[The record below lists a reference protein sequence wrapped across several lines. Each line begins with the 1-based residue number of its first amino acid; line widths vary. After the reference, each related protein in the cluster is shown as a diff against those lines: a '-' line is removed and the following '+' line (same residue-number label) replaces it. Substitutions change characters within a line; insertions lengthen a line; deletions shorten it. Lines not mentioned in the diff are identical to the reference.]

1 MTDQYKQ
8 NEGEQS
14 SAKNKIEWTKPASLM
29 NILSEKFAPVAKF
42 QHMQLPSWSLWVFL
56 GIVLLVFAWKQIAVN
71 QAESRLEK
79 ERTEMA
85 QNLETERSIMI
96 RKAREYADS
105 QYKKEEERFG
115 QVLSWAVRGELI
127 RNNLDQISQYLNEL
141 VKMKDTE
148 RVVVI
153 SDEGKLLVST
163 DKKLEEAE
171 GKDLYPAEVLQQ
183 RKITLMS
190 DVDGKKLL
198 IVPVMGLNSRLA
210 TVVISY
216 KQVALSGN

>member
-8 NEGEQS
+8 NEGDQS
-14 SAKNKIEWTKPASLM
+14 GKSKIEWAKPSSLM
-29 NILSEKFAPVAKF
+29 NILSEKFAPIAKI
-42 QHMQLPSWSLWVFL
+42 QHMQLPAWSLLVFL
-56 GIVLLVFAWKQIAVN
+56 GILLLVFAWKHIAVS
-71 QAESRLEK
+71 QVESRVEK

-105 QYKKEEERFG
+105 QYIKEEERFG

-148 RVVVI
+148 RVVLI

-171 GKDLYPAEVLQQ
+171 GKDLYPAEVLQK
-183 RKITLMS
+183 RKITVMS
-190 DVDGKKLL
+190 DVNGKKLL

-216 KQVALSGN
+216 KQPALAGS

>member
-8 NEGEQS
+8 NEGDQNEKS
-14 SAKNKIEWTKPASLM
+14 KIEWAKPASLF
-29 NILSEKFAPVAKF
+29 NILSEKFAPIAKI
-42 QHMQLPSWSLWVFL
+42 QHMQLPAWSLLVFL
-56 GIVLLVFAWKQIAVN
+56 GILLLVFAWKQISVN

-79 ERTEMA
+79 ERAEMT
-85 QNLETERSIMI
+85 QSLETERSILI

-105 QYKKEEERFG
+105 QYNKEETRFG

-127 RNNLDQISQYLNEL
+127 RNNLDQVSQYLNEL
-141 VKMKDTE
+141 VKLKDTE
-148 RVVVI
+148 RVVLI

-171 GKDLYPAEVLQQ
+171 GKDLYPADVLQQ
-183 RKITLMS
+183 RKITVMS
-190 DVDGKKLL
+190 DVNGKKLL
-198 IVPVMGLNSRLA
+198 IVPVMGLNARLA

-216 KQVALSGN
+216 KHAPLSGS

>member
-14 SAKNKIEWTKPASLM
+14 EKNKVEWAKPASLF
-29 NILSEKFAPVAKF
+29 NILGQKFAPIAKL
-42 QHMQLPSWSLWVFL
+42 QHMQLPAWSLLVFL
-56 GIVLLVFAWKQIAVN
+56 GIILLVFAWKHIAVS

-85 QNLETERSIMI
+85 QNLETERAIII

-105 QYKKEEERFG
+105 QYNKEEERFG

-127 RNNLDQISQYLNEL
+127 RNNLDQVSQYLNEL
-141 VKMKDTE
+141 VKLKETE
-148 RVVVI
+148 RVVLI
-153 SDEGKLLVST
+153 NEEGKLLVST
-163 DKKLEEAE
+163 DKKLEQAE
-171 GKDLYPAEVLQQ
+171 GKEIYPAEVLQQ
-183 RKITLMS
+183 RKITIMS
-190 DVDGKKLL
+190 DVNGKKLL
-198 IVPVMGLNSRLA
+198 VVPVMGLNARWA

-216 KQVALSGN
+216 KQAALSGS

>member
-14 SAKNKIEWTKPASLM
+14 EKSKIEWSKPASLL
-29 NILSEKFAPVAKF
+29 NILSSKFAPIAKI
-42 QHMQLPSWSLWVFL
+42 QHMQLPSWTLLVFL
-56 GIVLLVFAWKQIAVN
+56 GIILIIFAWKQIAIS

-79 ERTEMA
+79 ARAEMT
-85 QNLETERSIMI
+85 QNLETERSIII

-127 RNNLDQISQYLNEL
+127 RNNLDQVSQYLNEL

-148 RVVVI
+148 RVVLI

-171 GKDLYPAEVLQQ
+171 GKDIYPAEVLQQ
-183 RKITLMS
+183 QKITLMS
-190 DVDGKKLL
+190 DVEGKKILV
-198 IVPVMGLNSRLA
+198 VPVMGLNTRLA
-210 TVVISY
+210 TVVVSY
-216 KQVALSGN
+216 KQPALSGS